1 MRWQLGRAV
10 DIGDVD
16 ERRQLVDLGVD
27 IHLVSLDERPA
38 TGAIPQHGSRSQ
50 ECIPDVTGVDPL
62 GPDPAL
68 NGRKRI
74 GAQHDLGDEPERAER
89 ADDELGE
96 VEAADVLHD
105 RTTAGDDL
113 AFGRHVPDLQ
123 NGVACRPATEAVE
136 SVLSDSD
143 CPAHGAAPV
152 GQC

>member
-1 MRWQLGRAV
+1 MLAMNAPSVIVSTCAAPEGKKPTVRWQLGRAV
-10 DIGDVD
+10 DIGDIG

-74 GAQHDLGDEPERAER
+74 GAQHDLGDEPERAE
-89 ADDELGE
+89 
-96 VEAADVLHD
+96 
-105 RTTAGDDL
+105 
-113 AFGRHVPDLQ
+113 
-123 NGVACRPATEAVE
+123 
-136 SVLSDSD
+136 
-143 CPAHGAAPV
+143 
-152 GQC
+152 